1 MVVNKHVIQV
11 FNIELLTLQVYWT
24 MNAPPSI
31 HVYVIGTRLQG
42 TIQFSV
48 PVIKAIAGRRRGQ
61 PGVVTVSDVQSGH
74 DGWQCHVCSAVG
86 RGLKLGPLCWLHT
99 WKRCRKWR
107 GSRQTDQTKRKQA
120 KQPKQSKQDKRN
132 KRERNKTENT
142 KQHKANWKA
151 KADQGGL
158 LPPLHP
164 SVLPRLHPSTPPSL
178 HLSNPPSTG
187 AKCPKTHSNDL
198 SSLNP
203 VQLYMLCSWG
213 RNPEEP

>member
-1 MVVNKHVIQV
+1 MKHK
-11 FNIELLTLQVYWT
+11 ELAWLSTSMSYRSSTLSCLPCRYIYWT

-61 PGVVTVSDVQSGH
+61 PGVVTVSDVGH

-120 KQPKQSKQDKRN
+120 KQNKRNKTHKTHRPTHAQQNKQSKTTEQTKKTHQSKQQKN
-132 KRERNKTENT
+132 KANKTKETKEHETKQRKQNNT
-142 KQHKANWKA
+142 KQTERPKRTRKLFA
-151 KADQGGL
+151 KAVDAL
-158 LPPLHP
+158 KSYALF
-164 SVLPRLHPSTPPSL
+164 R
-178 HLSNPPSTG
+178 
-187 AKCPKTHSNDL
+187 
-198 SSLNP
+198 
-203 VQLYMLCSWG
+203 W
-213 RNPEEP
+213 

>member
-1 MVVNKHVIQV
+1 
-11 FNIELLTLQVYWT
+11 

-61 PGVVTVSDVQSGH
+61 PSVVTVSDVQSGH
-74 DGWQCHVCSAVG
+74 DGWQCHVCSPVG

-120 KQPKQSKQDKRN
+120 KQNKRNKTHKTHRPTHAQQNKQSKTTEQTKKTHQSKQQKN
-132 KRERNKTENT
+132 KANKTKES
-142 KQHKANWKA
+142 
-151 KADQGGL
+151 
-158 LPPLHP
+158 PLKFP
-164 SVLPRLHPSTPPSL
+164 LQNGSARAPY
-178 HLSNPPSTG
+178 
-187 AKCPKTHSNDL
+187 KTHSVRA
-198 SSLNP
+198 SSLK
-203 VQLYMLCSWG
+203 VTAA
-213 RNPEEP
+213 